1 MNRIDALQWV
11 SHNTHSAHE
20 NELEEDVDFLAE
32 NSVDQ
37 DSQYNFVIDRFLV
50 DEPGNDILE
59 DDEDDEQPILFMNYS
74 NEGKET
80 SSFLIIK
87 VASESNGRAKYRKNK
102 LKKYRVVSVLL
113 FCVLE
118 SRWEWILKKL
128 HFSLFQHISSSFIQF
143 DINSLVF
150 KFIHI
155 PTFVDT

>member
-32 NSVDQ
+32 NSGDQ

-59 DDEDDEQPILFMNYS
+59 SRWAAYPVYELFS
-74 NEGKET
+74 EGKET

-87 VASESNGRAKYRKNK
+87 VASESNGRAKYWNNRLKNIE
-102 LKKYRVVSVLL
+102 LYGY
-113 FCVLE
+113 C
-118 SRWEWILKKL
+118 
-128 HFSLFQHISSSFIQF
+128 SFAF
-143 DINSLVF
+143 
-150 KFIHI
+150 
-155 PTFVDT
+155 